1 MELRQLRP
9 GGVAMPKFAIKFI
22 YSSASWARMLTVSDD
37 RVSAVSELLE
47 HLGGKLEEMY
57 WEVEDAAAYVI
68 GELPDALSAAAAITA
83 ASRTGAFKDVQVHQL
98 LTQNQLREVVALAK
112 SVEQVYR
119 PPGAAAVER
128 DDI

>member
-1 MELRQLRP
+1 M
-9 GGVAMPKFAIKFI
+9 AMPKFAIKFV
-22 YSSASWARMLTVSDD
+22 YSSASWARMLTISDD
-37 RVSAVSELLE
+37 RVSAVSALLE

-57 WEVEDAAAYVI
+57 WEVEDTAAYVI

-83 ASRTGAFKDVQVHQL
+83 ATRTGAFKDVQVHQL

-112 SVEQVYR
+112 SAEHVYR